1 MAKYKIMIVEDEMD
15 IMRAVAMRLRASGY
29 DVVTASDAISA
40 THLAMR
46 EAPDLYILDIG
57 MPGGSGLMVA
67 ERLATNGKTMGS
79 PFFFLSARTSPED
92 IAHAKEVGAFAY
104 LTKPFK
110 SEDLL
115 ETVTNALESVG
126 KYADVA

>member
-1 MAKYKIMIVEDEMD
+1 MAKQKIMIVDDELD

-40 THLAMR
+40 THMAVR
-46 EAPDLYILDIG
+46 ELPDLYILDIG
-57 MPGGSGLMVA
+57 MPGGSGHMIA
-67 ERLATNGKTMGS
+67 DRLSKNGKTMGA
-79 PFFFLSARTSPED
+79 PFFFLTARTSPED
-92 IAHAKEVGAFAY
+92 VELAKSSGAFAY

-115 ETVTNALESVG
+115 DTVVKALASVG
-126 KYADVA
+126 K